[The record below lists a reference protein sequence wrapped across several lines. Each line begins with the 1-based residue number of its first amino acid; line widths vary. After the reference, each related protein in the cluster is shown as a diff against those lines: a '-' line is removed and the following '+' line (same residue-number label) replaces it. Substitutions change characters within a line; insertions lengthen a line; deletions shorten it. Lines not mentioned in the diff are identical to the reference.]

1 MQITHALNSAAIQN
15 AGTKTADAPASTPVK
30 TAAIAPARSPA
41 RDDVASM
48 QLAQEAVRQAAPDF
62 DVARVAE
69 IKAAMQ
75 RGEIRFNADKLA
87 GLIMA
92 IHGTNR

>member
-1 MQITHALNSAAIQN
+1 MQITHTPNAAAMAN
-15 AGTKTADAPASTPVK
+15 ANAKAIETPAPAPAS
-30 TAAIAPARSPA
+30 APAAAPAESRA
-41 RDDVASM
+41 RDDFAAL
-48 QLAQEAVRQAAPDF
+48 QLAKEAVRQAAPDF

-87 GLIMA
+87 GFIFA
-92 IHGTNR
+92 IHAGKR

>member
-1 MQITHALNSAAIQN
+1 MQITHALNTAAIQN
-15 AGTKTADAPASTPVK
+15 AGTKTADAPASAPSKAATATP
-30 TAAIAPARSPA
+30 AQNPARN
-41 RDDVASM
+41 DVASM
-48 QLAQEAVRQAAPDF
+48 QLAQEAVRQTAPDF

-87 GLIMA
+87 GLMMA
-92 IHGTNR
+92 IHGGNR